1 MQNEIKSIIK
11 IMQEEKNTWIKKEL
25 DKEITKQDEE
35 IESMGI

>member
-1 MQNEIKSIIK
+1 
-11 IMQEEKNTWIKKEL
+11 MQEEKNTWIKKEL